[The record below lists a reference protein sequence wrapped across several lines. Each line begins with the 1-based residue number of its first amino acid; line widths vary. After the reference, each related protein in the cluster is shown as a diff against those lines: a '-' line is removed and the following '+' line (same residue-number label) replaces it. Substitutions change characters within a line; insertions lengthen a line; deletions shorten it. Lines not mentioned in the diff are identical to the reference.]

1 MANAGLRPVGGS
13 LRDARLEMWRP
24 KADHVRMRML
34 SIASL
39 SMLPMLTI
47 AACAQG
53 AGGADGKQNPEAT
66 QGQDPV
72 PGDGQT
78 EVPSD
83 FVRFVKVGDGGHL
96 DTAITTYE
104 KDGVKVIFYGAVH
117 IADRAIYQEMNKRF
131 KTCDALLYELVG
143 PEDYRPT
150 KDREQSGFNPVAMLQ
165 LGMKQSMGL
174 TFQLDE
180 VDYQPDNFVHADMTP
195 EEFQSSMLERGESLI
210 SIMFDMMV
218 NGMKMQQ
225 AQAEADEDAGKSKP
239 KEKFDLVAAFRS
251 REGQHLMRVTFAAQL
266 EQMEL
271 MAAGGDGST
280 LLEGRNEKCLKV
292 LRREIGKGKKRLGIY
307 YGAAHLPHLEQRLVD
322 DMGFKKVAHEWLVA
336 WDCKKRL
343 DPKKDPKLAK
353 LIRQCKRDLG
363 ELAKV
368 GSEYRSEHGAKAL
381 PKSVR
386 ELKSFGV
393 ESERTYDG
401 PFTDPWGSD
410 FRIAKRKWGSRWK
423 LISNGPDKLPDT
435 DDDIKID
442 EPR

>member
-1 MANAGLRPVGGS
+1 
-13 LRDARLEMWRP
+13 
-24 KADHVRMRML
+24 MRML
-34 SIASL
+34 PIAAL
-39 SMLPMLTI
+39 SMLPMLSWT
-47 AACAQG
+47 AVAQEARG
-53 AGGADGKQNPEAT
+53 TDRGQGIDAT

-72 PGDGQT
+72 LDDGQT
-78 EVPSD
+78 QVPSD

-96 DTAITTYE
+96 DTAVTTYE

-150 KDREQSGFNPVAMLQ
+150 KDRESTGFNPIAMLQ
-165 LGMKQSMGL
+165 LGMKQSLGL

-180 VDYQPDNFVHADMTP
+180 VDYQPENFVHADMTP
-195 EEFQSSMLERGESLI
+195 EEFQSSMLEHGESLM

-218 NGMKMQQ
+218 NGMQTQREQQ
-225 AQAEADEDAGKSKP
+225 DADEQSGKP
-239 KEKFDLVAAFRS
+239 EAAFDLVKAFRS

-266 EQMEL
+266 EQMEM

-307 YGAAHLPHLEQRLVD
+307 YGAAHLPHMEQRLVE

-343 DPKKDPKLAK
+343 DPKKDMKLAK
-353 LIRQCKRDLG
+353 LIRTCKRDLG
-363 ELAKV
+363 KLAKV
-368 GSEYRSEHGAKAL
+368 GKEYRKVHATGLKAL
-381 PKSVR
+381 PESVR
-386 ELKSFGV
+386 ALKNFGI
-393 ESERTYDG
+393 EAGQSYDG

-410 FRIAKRKWGSRWK
+410 FRITGRKWGNRWK
-423 LISNGPDKLPDT
+423 LISNGPDKKPDT

-442 EPR
+442 EPRR

>member
-1 MANAGLRPVGGS
+1 
-13 LRDARLEMWRP
+13 
-24 KADHVRMRML
+24 MRML
-34 SIASL
+34 PIAAL
-39 SMLPMLTI
+39 SMLPMLSWT
-47 AACAQG
+47 AVAQEARG
-53 AGGADGKQNPEAT
+53 TDRGQGIDAT

-72 PGDGQT
+72 LDDGQT
-78 EVPSD
+78 QVPSD

-96 DTAITTYE
+96 DTAVTTYE

-150 KDREQSGFNPVAMLQ
+150 KDRESTGFNPIAMLQ
-165 LGMKQSMGL
+165 LGMKQSLGL

-180 VDYQPDNFVHADMTP
+180 VDYQPENFVHADMTP
-195 EEFQSSMLERGESLI
+195 EEFQSSMLEHGESLM

-218 NGMKMQQ
+218 NGMQTQREQQ
-225 AQAEADEDAGKSKP
+225 DADEQSGKP
-239 KEKFDLVAAFRS
+239 EAAFDLVKAFRS

-266 EQMEL
+266 EQMEM

-307 YGAAHLPHLEQRLVD
+307 YGAAHLPHMEQRLVE

-343 DPKKDPKLAK
+343 DPKKDMKLAK
-353 LIRQCKRDLG
+353 LIRTCKRDLG
-363 ELAKV
+363 KLAKV
-368 GSEYRSEHGAKAL
+368 GKEYRKVHATGLKAL
-381 PKSVR
+381 PESVR
-386 ELKSFGV
+386 ALKNFGV
-393 ESERTYDG
+393 EAGQSYDG

-410 FRIAKRKWGSRWK
+410 FRITGRKWGNRWK
-423 LISNGPDKLPDT
+423 LISNGPDKKPDT

-442 EPR
+442 EPRR

>member
-1 MANAGLRPVGGS
+1 
-13 LRDARLEMWRP
+13 
-24 KADHVRMRML
+24 MRML
-34 SIASL
+34 PIAAL
-39 SMLPMLTI
+39 SMLPMLSWT
-47 AACAQG
+47 AVAQEARG
-53 AGGADGKQNPEAT
+53 TDRGQGIDAT

-72 PGDGQT
+72 LDDGQT
-78 EVPSD
+78 QVPSD

-96 DTAITTYE
+96 DTAVTTYE

-150 KDREQSGFNPVAMLQ
+150 KDRESTGFNPIAMLQ
-165 LGMKQSMGL
+165 LGMKQSLGL

-180 VDYQPDNFVHADMTP
+180 VDYQPENFVHADMTP
-195 EEFQSSMLERGESLI
+195 DEFQSSMLEHGESLM

-218 NGMKMQQ
+218 NGMQTQREQQ
-225 AQAEADEDAGKSKP
+225 DADEQSGKP
-239 KEKFDLVAAFRS
+239 EAAFDLVKAFRS

-266 EQMEL
+266 EQMEM

-307 YGAAHLPHLEQRLVD
+307 YGAAHLPHMEQRLVE

-343 DPKKDPKLAK
+343 DPKKDMKLAK
-353 LIRQCKRDLG
+353 LIRTCKRDLG
-363 ELAKV
+363 KLAKV
-368 GSEYRSEHGAKAL
+368 GKEYRKVHATGLKAL
-381 PKSVR
+381 PESVR
-386 ELKSFGV
+386 ALKNFGV
-393 ESERTYDG
+393 EAGQSYDG

-410 FRIAKRKWGSRWK
+410 FRITGRKWGNRWK
-423 LISNGPDKLPDT
+423 LISNGPDKKPDT

-442 EPR
+442 EPRR

>member
-1 MANAGLRPVGGS
+1 
-13 LRDARLEMWRP
+13 
-24 KADHVRMRML
+24 ML
-34 SIASL
+34 PIAAL
-39 SMLPMLTI
+39 SMLPMLSWT
-47 AACAQG
+47 AVAQEARG
-53 AGGADGKQNPEAT
+53 TDRGQGIGAT

-72 PGDGQT
+72 LDDGQT
-78 EVPSD
+78 QVPSD

-96 DTAITTYE
+96 DTAVTTYE

-150 KDREQSGFNPVAMLQ
+150 KDRESTGFNPIAMLQ
-165 LGMKQSMGL
+165 LGMKQSLGL

-180 VDYQPDNFVHADMTP
+180 VDYQPENFVHADMTP
-195 EEFQSSMLERGESLI
+195 EEFQSSMLEHGESLM

-218 NGMKMQQ
+218 NGMQTQREQQ
-225 AQAEADEDAGKSKP
+225 DADEQSGKP
-239 KEKFDLVAAFRS
+239 EAAFDLVKAFRS

-266 EQMEL
+266 EQMEM

-307 YGAAHLPHLEQRLVD
+307 YGAAHLPHMEQRLVE

-343 DPKKDPKLAK
+343 DPKKDMKLAK
-353 LIRQCKRDLG
+353 LIRTCKRDLG
-363 ELAKV
+363 KLAKV
-368 GSEYRSEHGAKAL
+368 GKEYRKVHATGLKAL
-381 PKSVR
+381 PESVR
-386 ELKSFGV
+386 ALKNFGV
-393 ESERTYDG
+393 EAGQSYDG

-410 FRIAKRKWGSRWK
+410 FRITGRKWGNRWK
-423 LISNGPDKLPDT
+423 LISNGPDKKPDT

-442 EPR
+442 EPRR

>member
-1 MANAGLRPVGGS
+1 
-13 LRDARLEMWRP
+13 
-24 KADHVRMRML
+24 MRML
-34 SIASL
+34 PIAAL
-39 SMLPMLTI
+39 SMLPMLSWT
-47 AACAQG
+47 AVAQEARG
-53 AGGADGKQNPEAT
+53 TDRGQGIGAT

-72 PGDGQT
+72 LDDGQT
-78 EVPSD
+78 QVPSD

-96 DTAITTYE
+96 DTAVTTYE

-150 KDREQSGFNPVAMLQ
+150 KDRESTGFNPIAMLQ
-165 LGMKQSMGL
+165 LGMKQSLGL

-180 VDYQPDNFVHADMTP
+180 VDYQPENFVHADMTP
-195 EEFQSSMLERGESLI
+195 EEFQSSMLEHGESLM

-218 NGMKMQQ
+218 NGMQTQREQQ
-225 AQAEADEDAGKSKP
+225 DADEQSGKP
-239 KEKFDLVAAFRS
+239 EAAFDLVKAFRS

-266 EQMEL
+266 EQMEM

-307 YGAAHLPHLEQRLVD
+307 YGAAHLPHMEQRLVE

-343 DPKKDPKLAK
+343 DPKKDMKLAK
-353 LIRQCKRDLG
+353 LIRTCKRDLG
-363 ELAKV
+363 KLAKV
-368 GSEYRSEHGAKAL
+368 GKEYRKVHATGLKAL
-381 PKSVR
+381 PESVR
-386 ELKSFGV
+386 ALKNFGV
-393 ESERTYDG
+393 EAGQSYDG

-410 FRIAKRKWGSRWK
+410 FRITGRKWGNRWK
-423 LISNGPDKLPDT
+423 LISNGPDKKPDT

-442 EPR
+442 EPRR

>member
-1 MANAGLRPVGGS
+1 
-13 LRDARLEMWRP
+13 
-24 KADHVRMRML
+24 ML
-34 SIASL
+34 PIAAL
-39 SMLPMLTI
+39 SMLPMLSWT
-47 AACAQG
+47 AVAQEARG
-53 AGGADGKQNPEAT
+53 TDRGQGIDAT

-72 PGDGQT
+72 LDDGQT
-78 EVPSD
+78 QVPSD

-96 DTAITTYE
+96 DTAVTTYE

-150 KDREQSGFNPVAMLQ
+150 KDRESTGFNPIAMLQ
-165 LGMKQSMGL
+165 LGMKQSLGL

-180 VDYQPDNFVHADMTP
+180 VDYQPENFVHADMTP
-195 EEFQSSMLERGESLI
+195 EEFQSSMLEHGESLM

-218 NGMKMQQ
+218 NGMQTQREQQ
-225 AQAEADEDAGKSKP
+225 DADEQSGKP
-239 KEKFDLVAAFRS
+239 EAAFDLVKAFRS

-266 EQMEL
+266 EQMEM

-307 YGAAHLPHLEQRLVD
+307 YGAAHLPHMEQRLVE

-343 DPKKDPKLAK
+343 DPKKDMKLAK
-353 LIRQCKRDLG
+353 LIRTCKRDLG
-363 ELAKV
+363 KLAKV
-368 GSEYRSEHGAKAL
+368 GKEYRKVHATGLKAL
-381 PKSVR
+381 PESVR
-386 ELKSFGV
+386 ALKNFGI
-393 ESERTYDG
+393 EAGQSYDG

-410 FRIAKRKWGSRWK
+410 FRITGRKWGNRWK
-423 LISNGPDKLPDT
+423 LISNGPDKKPDT

-442 EPR
+442 EPRR

>member
-1 MANAGLRPVGGS
+1 MIP
-13 LRDARLEMWRP
+13 
-24 KADHVRMRML
+24 
-34 SIASL
+34 IAVL
-39 SMLPMLTI
+39 SMLPMLTWT
-47 AACAQG
+47 AGAQETRG
-53 AGGADGKQNPEAT
+53 SDREQNIGVS

-72 PGDGQT
+72 LGDGQT
-78 EVPSD
+78 QVPSD
-83 FVRFVKVGDGGHL
+83 FVRFVKIGDGGHL
-96 DTAITTYE
+96 DTAVTTYE

-150 KDREQSGFNPVAMLQ
+150 KDRESTGFNPIAMLQ
-165 LGMKQSMGL
+165 LGMKQSLGL

-180 VDYQPDNFVHADMTP
+180 VDYQPENFVHADMTP
-195 EEFQSSMLERGESLI
+195 EEFQSSMLEHGESLM

-218 NGMKMQQ
+218 NGMQTQREQQ
-225 AQAEADEDAGKSKP
+225 DADGQSGKPEAA
-239 KEKFDLVAAFRS
+239 FDLVKAFRS

-266 EQMEL
+266 EQMEM

-307 YGAAHLPHLEQRLVD
+307 YGAAHLPHMEQRLVE

-343 DPKKDPKLAK
+343 DPRKDMKLAK
-353 LIRQCKRDLG
+353 LIRTCKRDLG
-363 ELAKV
+363 KLAKV
-368 GSEYRSEHGAKAL
+368 GKEYRKVHATGLKAL
-381 PKSVR
+381 PESVR
-386 ELKSFGV
+386 ALKNFGV
-393 ESERTYDG
+393 EAGQSYDG

-410 FRIAKRKWGSRWK
+410 FRITGRKWGNRWK
-423 LISNGPDKLPDT
+423 LISNGPDKKPDT
-435 DDDIKID
+435 DDDIKVD
-442 EPR
+442 EPRR

>member
-1 MANAGLRPVGGS
+1 
-13 LRDARLEMWRP
+13 
-24 KADHVRMRML
+24 MRML
-34 SIASL
+34 PIAAL
-39 SMLPMLTI
+39 SMLPMLSWT
-47 AACAQG
+47 AVAQEARG
-53 AGGADGKQNPEAT
+53 TDRGQGIDAT

-72 PGDGQT
+72 LDDGQT
-78 EVPSD
+78 QVPSD

-96 DTAITTYE
+96 DTAVTTYE

-150 KDREQSGFNPVAMLQ
+150 KDRESTGFNPIAMLQ
-165 LGMKQSMGL
+165 LGMKQSLGL

-180 VDYQPDNFVHADMTP
+180 VDYQPENFVHADMTP
-195 EEFQSSMLERGESLI
+195 EEFQSSMLEHGESLM

-218 NGMKMQQ
+218 NGMQTQREQQ
-225 AQAEADEDAGKSKP
+225 DADEQSGKP
-239 KEKFDLVAAFRS
+239 EAAFDLVKAFRS

-266 EQMEL
+266 EQMEM

-307 YGAAHLPHLEQRLVD
+307 YGAAHLPHMEQRLVE

-343 DPKKDPKLAK
+343 DPKKDMKLAK
-353 LIRQCKRDLG
+353 LVRTCKRDLG
-363 ELAKV
+363 KLAKV
-368 GSEYRSEHGAKAL
+368 GKEYRKVHATGLKAL
-381 PKSVR
+381 PESVR
-386 ELKSFGV
+386 ALKNFGI
-393 ESERTYDG
+393 EAGQSYDG

-410 FRIAKRKWGSRWK
+410 FRITGRKWGNRWK
-423 LISNGPDKLPDT
+423 LISNGPDKKPDT

-442 EPR
+442 EPRR

>member
-1 MANAGLRPVGGS
+1 
-13 LRDARLEMWRP
+13 
-24 KADHVRMRML
+24 MRML
-34 SIASL
+34 PIAFL
-39 SMLPMLTI
+39 SMLPMLCWTTV
-47 AACAQG
+47 AQ
-53 AGGADGKQNPEAT
+53 EARGSDRGQDIDAT
-66 QGQDPV
+66 HEQDPV
-72 PGDGQT
+72 LGDGQT
-78 EVPSD
+78 QVPSD

-96 DTAITTYE
+96 DTAVTTYE

-150 KDREQSGFNPVAMLQ
+150 KDREQSGFNPIAMLQ

-180 VDYQPDNFVHADMTP
+180 VDYQPENFVHADMTP
-195 EEFQSSMLERGESLI
+195 EEFQSSMLERGESLM

-218 NGMKMQQ
+218 SGMKMQREQ
-225 AQAEADEDAGKSKP
+225 QDAGEQSSKP
-239 KEKFDLVAAFRS
+239 KEAFDLVKAFRS

-266 EQMEL
+266 EQMEM

-280 LLEGRNEKCLKV
+280 LLEGRNEKCLRV

-307 YGAAHLPHLEQRLVD
+307 YGAAHLPHMELRLVEGL
-322 DMGFKKVAHEWLVA
+322 GFKKVSHEWLVA
-336 WDCKKRL
+336 WDCKKRP
-343 DPKKDPKLAK
+343 DPKKDMKLAK
-353 LIRQCKRDLG
+353 LIRTCKRDLG
-363 ELAKV
+363 QLAKV
-368 GSEYRSEHGAKAL
+368 GQDYRSEHGSKSMPA
-381 PKSVR
+381 SVR
-386 ELKSFGV
+386 ELKSYGV
-393 ESERTYDG
+393 ANERSYGG

-423 LISNGPDKLPDT
+423 LVSNGPDKKPDT

-442 EPR
+442 EPRR

>member
-1 MANAGLRPVGGS
+1 
-13 LRDARLEMWRP
+13 
-24 KADHVRMRML
+24 ML
-34 SIASL
+34 PIAAL
-39 SMLPMLTI
+39 SMLPVLSWP
-47 AACAQG
+47 AVAQEARG
-53 AGGADGKQNPEAT
+53 TDRGQDIDAT

-72 PGDGQT
+72 LDDGQT
-78 EVPSD
+78 QVPSD

-96 DTAITTYE
+96 DTAVTTYE

-150 KDREQSGFNPVAMLQ
+150 KDRESTGFNPIAMLQ
-165 LGMKQSMGL
+165 LGMKQSLGL

-180 VDYQPDNFVHADMTP
+180 VDYQPENFVHADMTP
-195 EEFQSSMLERGESLI
+195 EEFQSSMLEHGESLM

-218 NGMKMQQ
+218 NGMQTQLEQQ
-225 AQAEADEDAGKSKP
+225 DADEQSGKP
-239 KEKFDLVAAFRS
+239 EAAFDLVKAFRS

-266 EQMEL
+266 EQMEM

-307 YGAAHLPHLEQRLVD
+307 YGAAHLPHMEQRLVE
-322 DMGFKKVAHEWLVA
+322 DMGFKKVAQEWLVA

-343 DPKKDPKLAK
+343 DPKKDMKLAK
-353 LIRQCKRDLG
+353 LIRTCKRDLG
-363 ELAKV
+363 KLAKV
-368 GSEYRSEHGAKAL
+368 GKEYRKVHATDLKAL
-381 PKSVR
+381 PESVR
-386 ELKSFGV
+386 ALKKFGV
-393 ESERTYDG
+393 EAGQSYDG

-410 FRIAKRKWGSRWK
+410 FRITGRKWGNRWK
-423 LISNGPDKLPDT
+423 LISNGPDKKPDT
-435 DDDIKID
+435 DDDIKVD
-442 EPR
+442 EPRR

>member
-1 MANAGLRPVGGS
+1 
-13 LRDARLEMWRP
+13 
-24 KADHVRMRML
+24 MRML
-34 SIASL
+34 PIAAL
-39 SMLPMLTI
+39 SMLPMLSWT
-47 AACAQG
+47 AVAQEARG
-53 AGGADGKQNPEAT
+53 TDRGQGIDAT

-72 PGDGQT
+72 LDDGQT
-78 EVPSD
+78 QVPSD

-96 DTAITTYE
+96 DTAVTTYE

-150 KDREQSGFNPVAMLQ
+150 KDRESTGFNPIAMLQ
-165 LGMKQSMGL
+165 LGMKQSLGL

-180 VDYQPDNFVHADMTP
+180 VDYQPENFVHADMTP
-195 EEFQSSMLERGESLI
+195 EEFQSSMLEHGESLM

-218 NGMKMQQ
+218 NGMQTQREQQ
-225 AQAEADEDAGKSKP
+225 DADEQSGKP
-239 KEKFDLVAAFRS
+239 EAAFDLVKAFRS

-266 EQMEL
+266 EQMEM

-307 YGAAHLPHLEQRLVD
+307 YGAAHLPHMEQRLVE

-343 DPKKDPKLAK
+343 DPKKDMKLAK
-353 LIRQCKRDLG
+353 LVRTCKRDLG
-363 ELAKV
+363 KLAKV
-368 GSEYRSEHGAKAL
+368 GKEYRKVHATGLKAL
-381 PKSVR
+381 PASVR
-386 ELKSFGV
+386 ALKNFGV
-393 ESERTYDG
+393 EAGQSYDG

-410 FRIAKRKWGSRWK
+410 FRITGRKWGNRWK
-423 LISNGPDKLPDT
+423 LISNGPDKKPDT

-442 EPR
+442 EPRR

>member
-1 MANAGLRPVGGS
+1 
-13 LRDARLEMWRP
+13 
-24 KADHVRMRML
+24 ML
-34 SIASL
+34 PIAAL
-39 SMLPMLTI
+39 SMLPMLSWT
-47 AACAQG
+47 AVAQEARG
-53 AGGADGKQNPEAT
+53 TDRGQGIDAT

-72 PGDGQT
+72 LDDGQT
-78 EVPSD
+78 QVPSD

-96 DTAITTYE
+96 DTAVTTYE

-150 KDREQSGFNPVAMLQ
+150 KDRESTGFNPIAMLQ
-165 LGMKQSMGL
+165 LGMKQSLGL

-180 VDYQPDNFVHADMTP
+180 VDYQPENFVHADMTP
-195 EEFQSSMLERGESLI
+195 DEFQSSMLEHGESLM

-218 NGMKMQQ
+218 NGMQTQREQQ
-225 AQAEADEDAGKSKP
+225 DADEQSGKP
-239 KEKFDLVAAFRS
+239 EAAFDLVKAFRS

-266 EQMEL
+266 EQMEM

-307 YGAAHLPHLEQRLVD
+307 YGAAHLPHMEQRLVE

-343 DPKKDPKLAK
+343 DPKKDMKLAK
-353 LIRQCKRDLG
+353 LIRTCKRDLG
-363 ELAKV
+363 KLAKV
-368 GSEYRSEHGAKAL
+368 GKEYRKVHATGLKAL
-381 PKSVR
+381 PESVR
-386 ELKSFGV
+386 ALKNFGV
-393 ESERTYDG
+393 EAGQSYDG

-410 FRIAKRKWGSRWK
+410 FRITGRKWGNRWK
-423 LISNGPDKLPDT
+423 LISNGPDKKPDT

-442 EPR
+442 EPRR

>member
-1 MANAGLRPVGGS
+1 
-13 LRDARLEMWRP
+13 
-24 KADHVRMRML
+24 ML
-34 SIASL
+34 PIAFL
-39 SMLPMLTI
+39 SMISTLTWT
-47 AACAQG
+47 ACAQEERG
-53 AGGADGKQNPEAT
+53 ANGKQNADAT
-66 QGQDPV
+66 QGQDSV
-72 PGDGQT
+72 LGDGQT
-78 EVPSD
+78 QVPSD

-117 IADRAIYQEMNKRF
+117 IADRAIYEEMNKRF

-180 VDYQPDNFVHADMTP
+180 VDYQPENFVHADMTP
-195 EEFQSSMLERGESLI
+195 DEFQSSMLERGESLM

-218 NGMKMQQ
+218 NGMKMQR
-225 AQAEADEDAGKSKP
+225 AQQEAGDDSAKP
-239 KEKFDLVAAFRS
+239 PEKFDLVKAFRS

-266 EQMEL
+266 EQMEM

-307 YGAAHLPHLEQRLVD
+307 YGAAHLPHLEMRLVEG
-322 DMGFKKVAHEWLVA
+322 MGFKKVAHEWLVA
-336 WDCKKRL
+336 WDCTKRL
-343 DPKKDPKLAK
+343 DPKKDLKLAK
-353 LIRQCKRDLG
+353 LIRTCKRDLG

-368 GSEYRSEHGAKAL
+368 GVTYRSEHGSKAV
-381 PKSVR
+381 PASVR
-386 ELKSFGV
+386 ELKRYGV
-393 ESERTYDG
+393 EKNLNYDG
-401 PFTDPWGSD
+401 PLTDPWGSD

-423 LISNGPDKLPDT
+423 LISDGPDKTPDT

-442 EPR
+442 EPRR

>member
-1 MANAGLRPVGGS
+1 
-13 LRDARLEMWRP
+13 
-24 KADHVRMRML
+24 ML
-34 SIASL
+34 PIAAL
-39 SMLPMLTI
+39 SMLPMLSWT
-47 AACAQG
+47 AVAQEARG
-53 AGGADGKQNPEAT
+53 TDRGQGIDAT

-72 PGDGQT
+72 LDDGQT
-78 EVPSD
+78 QVPSD

-96 DTAITTYE
+96 DTAVTTYE

-150 KDREQSGFNPVAMLQ
+150 KDRESTGFNPIAMLQ
-165 LGMKQSMGL
+165 LGMKQSLGL

-180 VDYQPDNFVHADMTP
+180 VDYQPENFVHADMTP
-195 EEFQSSMLERGESLI
+195 EEFQSSMLEHGESLM

-218 NGMKMQQ
+218 NGMQTQREQQ
-225 AQAEADEDAGKSKP
+225 DADEQSGKP
-239 KEKFDLVAAFRS
+239 EAAFDLVKAFRS

-266 EQMEL
+266 EQMEM

-307 YGAAHLPHLEQRLVD
+307 YGAAHLPHMEQRLVE

-343 DPKKDPKLAK
+343 DPKKDMKLAK
-353 LIRQCKRDLG
+353 LIRTCKRDLG
-363 ELAKV
+363 KLAKV
-368 GSEYRSEHGAKAL
+368 GKEYRKVHATGLKAL
-381 PKSVR
+381 PESVR
-386 ELKSFGV
+386 ALKNFGV
-393 ESERTYDG
+393 EAGQSYDG

-410 FRIAKRKWGSRWK
+410 FRITGRKWGNRWK
-423 LISNGPDKLPDT
+423 LISNGPDKKPDT

-442 EPR
+442 EPRR